1 MPIIFFDNAY
11 FLLSLG
17 WALANSFWQ
26 AGVLWF
32 IYKAITGSNKNLS
45 ALIKYHL
52 SLALLFLSFLWFG
65 FTHVQNY
72 QLLQQAHSPYTKN
85 WLIKFQQLTAL
96 LPFLAVAYFAVLFF
110 YIINFFQ
117 HYFKLRFISTR
128 KLLKPPADIRIFI
141 AKTALHLGI
150 KKKVTVWLSV
160 HIDVPSVTGFIKP
173 IILLPV
179 AVINN
184 LSIEQLNAIL
194 LHELAHIKR
203 NDYLL
208 NFFQSIIA
216 LVLFFNPFA
225 ILLSN
230 AAKKERENCCDDWVL
245 SYQFNQ
251 LEYAKAL
258 LVLEEQRHQQIVLAL
273 AATDNKKILLGRI
286 KRLFTIQTPETSIN
300 FFQKF
305 KLTGLCVLLFT
316 GIYIVVP
323 SLENRYSYKKDK
335 AVSIINKSILTPQHI
350 VATRHNALQENPAPI
365 IFDKNPARF
374 LSKKAL
380 TKNSTST
387 KKQSLINSYNNDYV
401 LAMINEDALN
411 NKSAESIVTAISSR
425 EKDSLLS
432 VLVKIEEE
440 QSGKKQIN
448 TYYFKLKNN
457 NGNTDITPLLI
468 INSYKASRQKNS
480 IKKLPVT
487 KLIFGKKRIT
497 T

>member
-1 MPIIFFDNAY
+1 MPITFFDNAY
-11 FLLSLG
+11 FLQSFG

-26 AGVLWF
+26 AGILWL
-32 IYKAITGSNKNLS
+32 IYEVIISSNKNLS
-45 ALIKYHL
+45 VLIKYHL
-52 SLALLFLSFLWFG
+52 SLSLLFLSFLWFA
-65 FTHVQNY
+65 FTHIQNY
-72 QLLQQAHSPYTKN
+72 QLLQQVHSPYTKN

-96 LPFLAVAYFAVLFF
+96 LPVLAVAYFATLFF

-128 KLLKPPADIRIFI
+128 KLLKPPVDIRIFI
-141 AKTALHLGI
+141 SKTALHLGI

-160 HIDVPSVTGFIKP
+160 HVDVPYVTGFIKP
-173 IILLPV
+173 VILLPV

-184 LSIEQLNAIL
+184 LSIEQLNAVL

-216 LVLFFNPFA
+216 LILFFNPFVV
-225 ILLSN
+225 LLSN

-258 LVLEEQRHQQIVLAL
+258 LVLEEQRQQQIVLAL

-286 KRLFTIQTPETSIN
+286 QRLVTIQTPKTSIR

-305 KLTGLCVLLFT
+305 KLTGLFVLLFA
-316 GIYIVVP
+316 GIFIVVP
-323 SLENRYSYKKDK
+323 SLENRHSYKEDK
-335 AVSIINKSILTPQHI
+335 AISFINKSLLIPEK
-350 VATRHNALQENPAPI
+350 ATYKSLQENSAPI
-365 IFDKNPARF
+365 IFDKSPARF
-374 LSKKAL
+374 LSKKVVGR
-380 TKNSTST
+380 NSVST
-387 KKQSLINSYNNDYV
+387 KKQILVNADNNEYV
-401 LAMINEDALN
+401 LAMVNEDVLK
-411 NKSAESIVTAISSR
+411 NKPAELMITAISSK

-432 VLVKIEEE
+432 VFVKIDEE

-448 TYYFKLKNN
+448 SYYFKLNNN

-468 INSYKASRQKNS
+468 INSYKVTRQKS
-480 IKKLPVT
+480 TIKKHPHT
-487 KLIFGKKRIT
+487 KLISGKKRIT